1 SAHHTVALPSVPTRR
16 SSDLTPYGT
25 LSMWTTLMNE
35 YLYGSQES
43 TESVKEVVNWPEEYR
58 EVHQLSQAYQY
69 LLSRGISDQRIRHYK
84 IGYGVGDLRNR
95 IIIPDFNRDGD
106 IVYWVGRSYGN
117 VKHAAKY
124 KNCTA
129 PRDRQ
134 VFNLGRIEASG

>member
-1 SAHHTVALPSVPTRR
+1 FNCWRADCGLSGTRDTKYHLYVNPVSGKYFCQR
-16 SSDLTPYGT
+16 CQRGGSLEYLAKILGIATPYGT

-84 IGYGVGDLRNR
+84 KIGRAHV
-95 IIIPDFNRDGD
+95 
-106 IVYWVGRSYGN
+106 
-117 VKHAAKY
+117 
-124 KNCTA
+124 
-129 PRDRQ
+129 
-134 VFNLGRIEASG
+134 